1 MKTLKVFEA
10 FAGYGSQ
17 RMALRNLAQIGGNLN
32 YESVGILEIDPHAIL
47 SYANIHDNL
56 NSVEIEYPTK
66 EEMFSFL
73 ENKNIGCD
81 FKSGKVKLPK
91 QEKKLKDL
99 YRATVLSKNF
109 GDVCLINP
117 KDLPDMDL
125 FTYSFPCTDI
135 SVAGK
140 QEGIVKGQTRSGLLY
155 ECEKIIE
162 EKRPKYLLLENVK
175 NLISKKF
182 KPDFEKWLDYL
193 ETLGYTN
200 YYQVLNAKDYGIP
213 QNRERVFVVSI
224 LDEGKE
230 TFKFPEKQSL
240 QYCLKDLL
248 EEDVDERYYLSEEV
262 QRRFK
267 PNDKFSELCGNVVGT
282 TAPES
287 RTIGQRDVCYHEYGI
302 VGALMATDCKQPKQ
316 IVEKISNDLKE
327 EKHIIGIPQATKEG
341 YIEMELPGICDL
353 TYPNSKTRRGRV
365 QDRGAC
371 CPTLTTGKKDVCY
384 IDVHGDEYRVRRLTP
399 LECWRLMGCSD
410 EDFYKAQEYNSDT
423 QLYKQAGNSIVVP
436 VLEGIFKQLF
446 MK

>member
-81 FKSGKVKLPK
+81 FKTGKVKLPK

-162 EKRPKYLLLENVK
+162 TKRPKYLLLENVK
-175 NLISKKF
+175 NLVGKQF
-182 KPDFEKWLDYL
+182 KSEFDEWLKYL
-193 ETLGYTN
+193 ETLGYSN
-200 YYQVLNAKDYGIP
+200 YWQVLNAKHYGIP

-224 LDEGKE
+224 LNDENEDYTFPQGKE
-230 TFKFPEKQSL
+230 LDSR
-240 QYCLKDLL
+240 LKSVL
-248 EEDVDERYYLSEEV
+248 ETQVEDKYYLSEEI
-262 QRRFK
+262 QKRFK
-267 PNDKFSELCGNVVGT
+267 PSCNFGQGNIVGT
-282 TAPES
+282 TAPEF
-287 RTIGQRDVCYHEYGI
+287 RTIGQRDLCYQENSVMGTL
-302 VGALMATDCKQPKQ
+302 VATDYKQPKQ

-365 QDRGAC
+365 QDKGAC

>member
-1 MKTLKVFEA
+1 MERICSMNDLDKRKTLKVFEA

-17 RMALRNLAQIGGNLN
+17 RMALRNLAKIGGNLN

-47 SYANIHDNL
+47 SYANIHDSL

-81 FKSGKVKLPK
+81 FKTGKVKLPK

-99 YRATVLSKNF
+99 YRATILSKNF
-109 GDVCLINP
+109 GDVCLVNP
-117 KDLPDMDL
+117 NELPDMDL
-125 FTYSFPCTDI
+125 FTYSFPCQ
-135 SVAGK
+135 SVSIAGK
-140 QEGIVKGQTRSGLLY
+140 REGMIKGRTRSSLLY

-162 EKRPKYLLLENVK
+162 TKRPKYLLLENVEAFA
-175 NLISKKF
+175 SKRF
-182 KPDFEKWLDYL
+182 KSEFDEWLRYL
-193 ETLGYTN
+193 GSLGYSSYWAIIN
-200 YYQVLNAKDYGIP
+200 SKDFGIP
-213 QNRERVFVVSI
+213 QNRKRVFVVSI
-224 LDEGKE
+224 LGGGD
-230 TFKFPEKQSL
+230 
-240 QYCLKDLL
+240 
-248 EEDVDERYYLSEEV
+248 
-262 QRRFK
+262 
-267 PNDKFSELCGNVVGT
+267 FSF
-282 TAPES
+282 
-287 RTIGQRDVCYHEYGI
+287 DYG
-302 VGALMATDCKQPKQ
+302 
-316 IVEKISNDLKE
+316 KISTRPLQEFLEDEVDKCYYVQPDIQERFVRSGDNAIK
-327 EKHIIGIPQATKEG
+327 IPQATKEG

-365 QDRGAC
+365 QDKGAC